1 MDYGIKAIP
10 TEINGIKYRSRLEAK
25 YAEFFRLIGWEA
37 DYEPFDMVG
46 WAPDFMIKGSRY
58 AEHPILIEVKPF
70 ITPDLIEEQK
80 RRTSEIRNCI
90 VLLVGDKPFFDDDPV
105 KFAHILRQP
114 PDEKGY
120 FHFDET
126 ADWKNRPFDIGSIY
140 GIFDGIVHNNGETRK
155 NFI

>member
-1 MDYGIKAIP
+1 MITAL
-10 TEINGIKYRSRLEAK
+10 T
-25 YAEFFRLIGWEA
+25 LIGEMK
-37 DYEPFDMVG
+37 Y
-46 WAPDFMIKGSRY
+46 
-58 AEHPILIEVKPF
+58 ILLRKNGYSKSQAVKK
-70 ITPDLIEEQK
+70 LIEEQK
-80 RRTSEIRNCI
+80 KRTSEIRNCI

-126 ADWKNRPFDIGSIY
+126 ADWKNRPFDIGSMY

-155 NFI
+155 NFIYTQDPDYSVLVNLWDKACSNVQWTKS